1 MEIKPHPNH
10 NLYLRSLRQMTPEQR
25 LTKAFELSTLTKELF
40 LQGLQKRFPDKG
52 KTEIKEIYLQRLSKC
67 YNRNY

>member
-10 NLYLRSLRQMTPEQR
+10 SLYLHSLRQMTPEQR
-25 LTKAFELSTLTKELF
+25 LEKAFELSTLTKELF
-40 LQGLQKRFPDKG
+40 FQGLQKRFPDIGETK
-52 KTEIKEIYLQRLSKC
+52 IKEIYLQRLGKC